1 MGGVRVTKNMTTQ
14 ERAAARLR
22 LMLEAGARRIDK
34 KSQPESDLSI
44 EHGRALNKGA
54 DPERMAQLRKQ
65 SLEAKRARVAKR
77 MSISVPS
84 LEGQKMNSAQAALNE
99 ILILEH
105 LRAMRDLPHYREF
118 IWAHASNA
126 EERTE
131 LGLRYQTR
139 RFLKSSK
146 RRHIS
151 IWQSVRKH
159 DLLTSGPLIS
169 PGGVK
174 KSSTAGHSFSLNR

>member
-1 MGGVRVTKNMTTQ
+1 MTTQ

-65 SLEAKRARVAKR
+65 SLEAKRARVAR
-77 MSISVPS
+77 RRWCTSTVPS

-99 ILILEH
+99 ILISSTSG
-105 LRAMRDLPHYREF
+105 RCGTSRIYGSSSG
-118 IWAHASNA
+118 AHASNA

-146 RRHIS
+146 RRHKS
-151 IWQSVRKH
+151 IWESVRKH
-159 DLLTSGPLIS
+159 ALFTSGPLIS

-174 KSSTAGHSFSLNR
+174 MSSTAGHSISLTGVGK

>member
-1 MGGVRVTKNMTTQ
+1 MTTQ

-22 LMLEAGARRIDK
+22 LMLEAGQARR
-34 KSQPESDLSI
+34 
-44 EHGRALNKGA
+44 RGA

-65 SLEAKRARVAKR
+65 SLEAKRARVARR

-105 LRAMRDLPHYREF
+105 LRAMRDFPHYKEF
-118 IWAHASNA
+118 IWTHASNA

-159 DLLTSGPLIS
+159 ALFTKGPLIS
-169 PGGVK
+169 PGGGQMY
-174 KSSTAGHSFSLNR
+174 SSAIHSLSLTGVGK